1 MHEQGGRVDYTREK
15 MGGLLVRHGL
25 ITDEQL
31 DVALAEQAEAGGKLG
46 EVFVRDLLLTED
58 QIAAALAEQKGLR
71 HVNLAALDIDRG
83 AVVLLPWRMARLR
96 GVIPVGFNEGRLT
109 LAMSDP
115 LDVEAIDEA
124 EIRTG
129 YKIDPVVATSSQVL
143 YAIEK
148 YAVASDTLQQLEEAE
163 AAEMEDEEDFGAHGQ
178 EGDVPVVRMV
188 NQLLREAVADRAS
201 DIHFEPEEERVRVR
215 YRIDGV
221 LQDVASLPK
230 SSQAGLT
237 SRLKVMADMDITERR
252 RPQDGRIALRIDGQP
267 LDLRV
272 ATLPTP
278 LGEGIVIRIL
288 NSGMSFHTIES
299 LGLSDEN
306 FAKFSRMLHRPY
318 GCILIAGPT
327 GSGKTTTL
335 YAALQS
341 INDPTRKITTIEDP
355 IEYRMTG
362 LSQVAV
368 NTRVGL
374 TFAAGLRTLLRF
386 DPDVVMV
393 GEVRDPETASIAV
406 RAALTGHL
414 VLSSIHTNDAPSALT
429 RITDMGVESYVTS
442 SALLGAVAQRL
453 VRQLCPKC
461 KKLAKVSE
469 EVLRAAGFDSQELV
483 GLKVYEPVG
492 CDHCRRTGFVG
503 RLGVFEIME
512 MDDEMTRIFLKNAPA
527 EELRAM
533 AINKGMVTLRRD
545 ALDKVAA
552 GLTSLSELD
561 RTVV

>member
-1 MHEQGGRVDYTREK
+1 VDYSRER
-15 MGGLLVRHGL
+15 MGELLVRIGL
-25 ITDEQL
+25 ISDEQL
-31 DVALAEQAEAGGKLG
+31 DVALAKQAEGGGKLG
-46 EVFVRDLLLTED
+46 EVLVRDLVVTED
-58 QIAAALAEQKGLR
+58 QIAEALAQQKGLR
-71 HVNLAALDIDRG
+71 HVNLAAVDIDRG

-96 GVIPVGFNEGRLT
+96 GVIPIGFDEGRLL

-129 YKIDPVVATSSQVL
+129 YKVDPVVASASQVL

-148 YAVASDTLQQLEEAE
+148 YAVASDTLQQLEQSDGGGVEE
-163 AAEMEDEEDFGAHGQ
+163 EEDFEESSAD
-178 EGDVPVVRMV
+178 GDVPVVRIV

-201 DIHFEPEEERVRVR
+201 DVHFEPEEERVRVR

-230 SSQAGLT
+230 NSQAGLT
-237 SRLKVMADMDITERR
+237 SRIKVMADMDITERR
-252 RPQDGRIALRIDGQP
+252 RPQDGRIALRIDSQP

-288 NSGMSFHTIES
+288 NSGVSFHTIDS
-299 LGLSDEN
+299 LGLSEDNYE
-306 FAKFSRMLHRPY
+306 KFLRMLHKPY

-341 INDPTRKITTIEDP
+341 INDPKRKICTIEDP
-355 IEYRMTG
+355 IEYRMAG

-368 NTRVGL
+368 NARVGL

-461 KKLAKVSE
+461 KRAVTIPKEQL
-469 EVLRAAGFDSQELV
+469 LAAGFRTDEVAKLV
-483 GLKVYEPVG
+483 TFEPVG
-492 CDHCRRTGFVG
+492 CDACRKTGFVG

-512 MDDEMTRIFLKNAPA
+512 MDDEMTRLFLKNAPS
-527 EELRAM
+527 EELRAL
-533 AINKGMVTLRRD
+533 AIKKGMATLRRD

-552 GLTSLSELD
+552 GATSLEEVD
-561 RTVV
+561 RSVV